1 MKNHDRNYSLVRY
14 IGVVC
19 KMDKPSSKES
29 FVLFLQA
36 IFAHQLVDI
45 LKQYMNVLT
54 GELKLIAHQEQ
65 FLFYHPLAAG
75 L

>member
-1 MKNHDRNYSLVRY
+1 
-14 IGVVC
+14 
-19 KMDKPSSKES
+19 MDKPSSKES